1 MSKNMNMNTLDRY
14 VRALLVA
21 PIAIVVGILIGPG
34 SAWRDR
40 ALCARRHHA
49 RDQRKRLLPAVF
61 CSFHWSSRGRQS
73 VTH

>member
-40 ALCARRHHA
+40 ALCIA
-49 RDQRKRLLPAVF
+49 
-61 CSFHWSSRGRQS
+61 
-73 VTH
+73 